1 MSSSR
6 VNCTKSP
13 INAQSNNPFSN
24 NYEEGDTR
32 MLRLCSIM
40 KGDIIICSTDTD
52 LLVIAL
58 INHTQ
63 LKLGERNIVIHF
75 GKAGEEFVYCWIS
88 QFVKVV
94 SSSLTYSLL
103 TTRNI
108 YLSKIIGVMHFITGC
123 DVLWFLCG
131 FTKGYCFKTFN
142 KHSNVIC
149 PELAD
154 DAEKIVE
161 GKQSELN
168 MLIITLLHLW
178 IRYYQKFLS
187 NFRSGRRS
195 NEVFQ

>member
-1 MSSSR
+1 
-6 VNCTKSP
+6 
-13 INAQSNNPFSN
+13 
-24 NYEEGDTR
+24 

-123 DVLWFLCG
+123 DVL
-131 FTKGYCFKTFN
+131 
-142 KHSNVIC
+142 
-149 PELAD
+149 
-154 DAEKIVE
+154 
-161 GKQSELN
+161 
-168 MLIITLLHLW
+168 
-178 IRYYQKFLS
+178 
-187 NFRSGRRS
+187 
-195 NEVFQ
+195 

>member
-63 LKLGERNIVIHF
+63 LKLGERKL
-75 GKAGEEFVYCWIS
+75 GERKKAGEEFVYCWIS
-88 QFVKVV
+88 QFVKVI
-94 SSSLTYSLL
+94 SSS
-103 TTRNI
+103 
-108 YLSKIIGVMHFITGC
+108 
-123 DVLWFLCG
+123 
-131 FTKGYCFKTFN
+131 
-142 KHSNVIC
+142 
-149 PELAD
+149 
-154 DAEKIVE
+154 
-161 GKQSELN
+161 
-168 MLIITLLHLW
+168 
-178 IRYYQKFLS
+178 
-187 NFRSGRRS
+187 
-195 NEVFQ
+195 